1 MTHNLFVDWIA
12 ALECSYAFNVFR
24 NASNLALIPNCDTHV
39 LNNVFNVITY
49 LVKQMSANLI
59 HIILI
64 NIIQNAEANLFFKI
78 NCATVTKNI
87 KLHILQNKSKQIS
100 NHILLK
106 TAYTQRIITRFSK
119 IILHDLPFLAYEH
132 SEGKRAAISTNSYCS
147 RDSLSASQ
155 ETIWANAQ

>member
-1 MTHNLFVDWIA
+1 MPSMSSETLQTP
-12 ALECSYAFNVFR
+12 
-24 NASNLALIPNCDTHV
+24 ALIPNCDTHV

-49 LVKQMSANLI
+49 LVKQMSANSI
-59 HIILI
+59 HVILI
-64 NIIQNAEANLFFKI
+64 NVIQNAEANLFFKI

-106 TAYTQRIITRFSK
+106 TAYTQHNITRFSK

-132 SEGKRAAISTNSYCS
+132 SEGKRAAVQPTSIVHETRNLHHKKLYELT
-147 RDSLSASQ
+147 LSK
-155 ETIWANAQ
+155 